1 MKKQLLFSFA
11 IVSGMVAFAASPA
24 GNNDVPAAVASSSA
38 QTNVRDIMLKSHN
51 VEVSATETAAQ
62 APAINFVEGEATD
75 SMTAC
80 YQIPGGAFYVG
91 GMQEHFSVNMRDAY
105 LLIPNEVPLFWDSK
119 CYKATDNAKWYTSE
133 WTYEK
138 QTLSGNQI
146 SWAEATS
153 DKDDLTTEPYYAFA
167 ANNAIHYAPAPTFT
181 INKAGDKGVR
191 PSSFTA
197 TNGGLFALNGRPRF
211 NFGGN
216 YGIQNMMLTQLN
228 PDYGVGSFNNLSA
241 AGAMEY
247 GMVYFSNIALGAKYF
262 GDSDAT
268 IDRFGAYLAA
278 PAKTFGLSA
287 IAVRLVIDAFAAERM
302 TFDIYEAEPIA
313 GKVTYQLGER
323 IGGGYLDGSEIKADA
338 QNYVDLILPV
348 MEGEDG
354 LESESFVNIDKS
366 VVILIGG
373 FKNDE
378 NTQVSMP
385 MYVAPSSSP
394 LAGMNKNVVAEF
406 SEPLNYVRYITPG
419 SSNNAGVKFVGAT
432 WAMQYIGQYAT
443 LLNGDEPEGYF
454 DMDVP
459 AEGGSKTFTFNGY
472 YGNIAESGKFT
483 GEGANDWVL
492 FDVAEMNE
500 ETYAQD
506 VTVEV
511 DPLPE
516 GVEGRKTT
524 VYVEICGAKQAINIT
539 QGTVSGIDE
548 VGADSSEV
556 VATEYY
562 DMQGRALKAAP
573 EAGLYLKKEV
583 RASGN
588 VSTVKVAK

>member
-1 MKKQLLFSFA
+1 MKKQLLFSLA
-11 IVSGMVAFAASPA
+11 MVSGMVAFAASPVDK
-24 GNNDVPAAVASSSA
+24 NEVPAAVASQRVKVSLSD
-38 QTNVRDIMLKSHN
+38 VMLKSYTPQT
-51 VEVSATETAAQ
+51 SATEVAASV
-62 APAINFVEGEATD
+62 INYAEGEATD

-91 GMQEHFSVNMRDAY
+91 GMQDHFSVNLRDPY
-105 LLIPNEVPLFWDSK
+105 LLIPNKVPLYWNSV
-119 CYKATDNAKWYTSE
+119 CYKATENAKWYTSE

-138 QTLSGNQI
+138 QVLEGNQI
-146 SWAEATS
+146 KWDMSTVDT
-153 DKDDLTTEPYYAFA
+153 DKLTTDPYYAFTVEGS
-167 ANNAIHYAPAPTFT
+167 NHFAPAPTFT

-191 PSSFTA
+191 PSSFQA
-197 TNGGLFALNGRPRF
+197 SEAGLFAYNGRPRF
-211 NFGGN
+211 NFGGD
-216 YGIQNMMLTQLN
+216 YGVQDMMLTQLN
-228 PDYGVGSFNNLSA
+228 PAYSVGSFNGLTS

-247 GMVYFSNIALGAKYF
+247 GMVYFSIMPLGATYF
-262 GDSDAT
+262 SDSEAT
-268 IDRFGAYLAA
+268 IDRFGAYLPA
-278 PAKTFGLSA
+278 PAKTFGISA

-302 TFDIYEAEPIA
+302 TFDIYEAEPIS
-313 GKVTYQLGER
+313 GKVTYQIGER
-323 IGGGYLDGSEIKADA
+323 LGGGYLDGSEIKADA

-354 LESESFVNIDKS
+354 LESESFVNVDKGI
-366 VVILIGG
+366 VILIGG

-378 NTQVSMP
+378 NTQVFMP
-385 MYVAPSSSP
+385 IYVAPSSSP
-394 LAGMNKNVVAEF
+394 LFYMNKNVVAEF
-406 SEPLNYVRYITPG
+406 SEPLSYVRYITPG
-419 SSNNAGVKFVGAT
+419 STNNAGVKFTGAT

-459 AEGGSKTFTFNGY
+459 AEGGGKTFTFNAY
-472 YGNIAESGKFT
+472 FANIAENGKFT

-492 FDVAEMNE
+492 FDVAELDEN
-500 ETYAQD
+500 TYNQD

-511 DPLPE
+511 DPLPD
-516 GVEGRKTT
+516 GVEGRQTT

-548 VGADSSEV
+548 VGADNSEV
-556 VATEYY
+556 VATQYF
-562 DMQGRALKAAP
+562 DMQGRTLNAAP
-573 EAGLYLKKEV
+573 ESGLYLKKEV